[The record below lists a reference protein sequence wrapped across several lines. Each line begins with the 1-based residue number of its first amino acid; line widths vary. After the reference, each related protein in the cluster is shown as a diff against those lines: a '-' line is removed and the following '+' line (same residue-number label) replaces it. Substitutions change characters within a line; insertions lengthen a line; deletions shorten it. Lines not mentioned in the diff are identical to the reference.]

1 MKKIVV
7 KASRDYEILIENGI
21 LRQVGS
27 LIRKVAKGNHAVIVT
42 DDVVESL
49 YLDLV
54 RTSTEEAGFLVD
66 VFTIENGEKSKDIG
80 HYAALLEFLA
90 EKTITRSDMLVALG
104 GGVVGDLTGFAAAT
118 YLRGVDFIQI
128 PTTLLAAVDSSV
140 GGKTAIDL
148 RAGKNLA
155 GCFYQ
160 PSLVLCDCETLK
172 TLPPEIFSDG
182 MAEVIKYGAIA
193 DEDLWESLKHPVWP
207 QIEEIVSRCVTIKK
221 EIVQK
226 DEYDLGV
233 RQFLNFGH
241 TLGHSIEKNSQYE
254 IGHGRA
260 VAMGMVLAV
269 KLSEDQGE
277 CGSGCLEEMIRMLE
291 RYHLPVWT
299 EYSPE
304 QLCKPMK
311 SDKKRAGDMISF
323 IMLRRIGECFAKK
336 MKIQELENAVIGT
349 MGEAYGSSH

>member
-21 LRQVGS
+21 LRQAGP
-27 LIRKVAKGNHAVIVT
+27 LIRKVAKGNRAVIVT
-42 DDVVESL
+42 DDVVEPL
-49 YLDLV
+49 YLEPV
-54 RTSTEEAGFLVD
+54 KMSMEEAGFSVD
-66 VFTIENGEKSKDIG
+66 VFTMENGEKSKDIT

-90 EKTITRSDMLVALG
+90 ERTITRSDMLVALG

-118 YLRGVDFIQI
+118 YLRGVDFVQI

-148 RAGKNLA
+148 KAGKNLA

-160 PSLVLCDCETLK
+160 PSLVLCDCETLR
-172 TLPPEIFSDG
+172 TLPPEVFADG

-193 DEDLWESLKHPVWP
+193 DKELWEDLKQPVWP
-207 QIEEIVSRCVTIKK
+207 QIDEIVSRCVTIKK

-233 RQFLNFGH
+233 RQYLNFGH
-241 TLGHSIEKNSQYE
+241 TIGHSIEKNSQYE

-269 KLSEDQGE
+269 KISEDQGE
-277 CGSGCLEEMIRMLE
+277 CDRGCLEEMTQMLE

-299 EYSPE
+299 DYTPE

-311 SDKKRAGDMISF
+311 SDKKRNGDTISF

-336 MKIQELENAVIGT
+336 MKIQELENAVEET